1 MTLLRTA
8 FGSLQFARQALAA
21 GLASLVLLGAGAAW
35 ADPPARAGRIA
46 EVAGTVW
53 LYDLD
58 TQAWVR
64 VQRNQTIGQG
74 DQLRTDTRSRLTL
87 RVGSSTVWLDE
98 QSDLEVLQLDDNGL
112 ALRLAAGDVALRLRT
127 AEAAQET
134 RVQTRE
140 GVISPEMEG
149 LFRVDQLDRG
159 SRVGVLQGRA
169 QFDSDPGAPVQRAW
183 LREGEQAE
191 FWSADTPRIERQTLV
206 RDQFS
211 AWFMDR
217 DKAEAGLA
225 VGNDAYV
232 SPEMTGAE
240 DLNQYGNWEAAAEYG
255 NVWIPSRVAVGW
267 EPYRDGRWVWT
278 SQWGWSWVDNS
289 PWGFAPFHYGRWVQ
303 YRSRWAWAPGRF
315 EPRPA
320 YAPALVAWTGGA
332 GVSIG
337 VTIGGVRRPPQTGW
351 VPLAPRQNFVPVYP
365 HSPRSSERF
374 QWNRPGP
381 GRGDRDHNDRN
392 DRYDRNPKPTP
403 ARGDAGPQPYRPLPG
418 NNTTYPNGTVRPPMR
433 QVPEGPAPTPSYG
446 NGNPGNPN
454 MPWNRTDN
462 GENDRRQ
469 GNRGERDSRAPVQR
483 NPQSATTPV
492 QPTQPAQVLPNQPV
506 NALPQMQG
514 PQPVNPREYRDY
526 RNNRNPRDN
535 RDNFEDR
542 GNERPQQRNREP
554 AQQSPAFQQAVPQAA
569 AMPQPQRPAQQP
581 QQVPIFNNQQ
591 WPAGAPSQRQ
601 TGPQVT
607 PAAQPPA
614 ALPPAP
620 QQRQQARA
628 VDEEKPNGKRNKR
641 EAQENDL
648 R

>member
-8 FGSLQFARQALAA
+8 FGSLHLARQALAA
-21 GLASLVLLGAGAAW
+21 GLAGLLLVGAGAAW

-46 EVAGTVW
+46 EVAGKVW
-53 LYDLD
+53 LFDTD
-58 TQAWVR
+58 TQAWVA

-74 DQLRTDTRSRLTL
+74 DQLRTDTRSRVTL
-87 RVGSSTVWLDE
+87 RVGSSTLWLDE
-98 QSDLEVLQLDDNGL
+98 QSDLEVLQMDDGGL

-140 GVISPEMEG
+140 GVVSPEMEG

-191 FWSADTPRIERQTLV
+191 FWSADTPRIERQPLV

-211 AWFMDR
+211 AWFIER
-217 DKAEAGLA
+217 DKAEAGLS

-240 DLNQYGNWEAAAEYG
+240 DLNQYGNWETATEYG
-255 NVWIPSRVAVGW
+255 NVWIPTGVAAGW

-278 SQWGWSWVDNS
+278 GQWGWSWVDNS

-303 YRSRWAWAPGRF
+303 LRGRWAWAPGRF

-337 VTIGGVRRPPQTGW
+337 ITIGGVRRPPKTGW

-365 HSPRSSERF
+365 HSPQYSERF
-374 QWNRPGP
+374 QWNKSGP
-381 GRGDRDHNDRN
+381 GRG
-392 DRYDRNPKPTP
+392 DRNPKPTP
-403 ARGDAGPQPYRPLPG
+403 ARGDAGPQPYRPSPG
-418 NNTTYPNGTVRPPMR
+418 NHLPTPNGSARPPMR
-433 QVPEGPAPTPSYG
+433 QIPEGSAPTPTYG
-446 NGNPGNPN
+446 NGNPGNYN
-454 MPWNRTDN
+454 MPWNRTDS
-462 GENDRRQ
+462 
-469 GNRGERDSRAPVQR
+469 GERDSRAPVHR
-483 NPQSATTPV
+483 NPQPATTPV
-492 QPTQPAQVLPNQPV
+492 PPPLPAQASPNQPV
-506 NALPQMQG
+506 TTLPQLQG
-514 PQPVNPREYRDY
+514 PQPANPRENRDY
-526 RNNRNPRDN
+526 RNNRNTRDN

-554 AQQSPAFQQAVPQAA
+554 VQQSPAVQQALPQAA
-569 AMPQPQRPAQQP
+569 AMPQPQRLAQPP

-591 WPAGAPSQRQ
+591 WPAGVQAQRQ
-601 TGPQVT
+601 TGPQAT
-607 PAAQPPA
+607 PNIQSPVAQPPG
-614 ALPPAP
+614 P

-628 VDEEKPNGKRNKR
+628 VDDDKPNGKRNKR
-641 EAQENDL
+641 EAQENDF

>member
-1 MTLLRTA
+1 MTYLRTV
-8 FGSLQFARQALAA
+8 FWPLHIARQVLTA
-21 GLASLVLLGAGAAW
+21 GLVGLVLLGAGAAW
-35 ADPPARAGRIA
+35 ADPPSRAGRIA
-46 EVAGTVW
+46 EVAGTAW

-74 DQLRTDTRSRLTL
+74 DQLRTDIRSRVTL

-98 QSDLEVLQLDDNGL
+98 QSDLEVLQMDDNGL
-112 ALRLAAGDVALRLRT
+112 ALRLAAGDVAMRLRT

-149 LFRVDQLDRG
+149 LFRVNQLDRG
-159 SRVGVLQGRA
+159 SRVAVLQGRA

-183 LREGEQAE
+183 LREAEQAE
-191 FWSADTPRIERQTLV
+191 FWSAESPRIERQPLA

-211 AWFMDR
+211 AWFTGR
-217 DKAEAGLA
+217 DKAEAGLS
-225 VGNDAYV
+225 VGDDAYV

-240 DLNQYGNWEAAAEYG
+240 DLNRYGNWETAADYG
-255 NVWIPSRVAVGW
+255 NVWIPTQVASGW
-267 EPYRDGRWVWT
+267 EPYRDGSWVWT
-278 SQWGWSWVDNS
+278 RQWGWSWVDNS

-351 VPLAPRQNFVPVYP
+351 VPLAPRQIFVPVYP
-365 HSPRSSERF
+365 HSPQYTERF
-374 QWNRPGP
+374 QWNRAGS
-381 GRGDRDHNDRN
+381 GRSDRDHNDR
-392 DRYDRNPKPTP
+392 YDRNYKPTP

-418 NNTTYPNGTVRPPMR
+418 NNASYPNGSARPPMR
-433 QVPEGPAPTPSYG
+433 QVPEGPAPTPTYG

-454 MPWNRTDN
+454 MPWNRANN
-462 GENDRRQ
+462 GENDHRQ
-469 GNRGERDSRAPVQR
+469 GNRWERD
-483 NPQSATTPV
+483 N
-492 QPTQPAQVLPNQPV
+492 
-506 NALPQMQG
+506 
-514 PQPVNPREYRDY
+514 RDY

-554 AQQSPAFQQAVPQAA
+554 VQQNPLVQQTLPQAA
-569 AMPQPQRPAQQP
+569 VMPQPQRPAPQP

-591 WPAGAPSQRQ
+591 WPAGAQAQRQ
-601 TGPQVT
+601 TGPQATPNVQS
-607 PAAQPPA
+607 PAAQ
-614 ALPPAP
+614 AP
-620 QQRQQARA
+620 VAQQRQQDRVAN
-628 VDEEKPNGKRNKR
+628 DEKPNGKRNKR
-641 EAQENDL
+641 EAQENDF